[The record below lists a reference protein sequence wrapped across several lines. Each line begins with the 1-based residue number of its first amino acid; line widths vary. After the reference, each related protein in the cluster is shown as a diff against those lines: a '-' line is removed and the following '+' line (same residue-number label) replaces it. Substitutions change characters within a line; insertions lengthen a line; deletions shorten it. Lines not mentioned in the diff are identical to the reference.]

1 MGKRKKQSSAIMKD
15 MTAGSPIRLI
25 LSFAAPLF
33 IGNIFQQIYTMIDTM
48 EMGYFV
54 GDDAISAVGAASS
67 LYNLLMSLTISMNNG
82 YAIIVTQAFGGRDEE
97 KLRQSIAG
105 TAVLNTGMT
114 FLVTAAALLFL
125 RPLLRF
131 MNTPEGIFDQT
142 FSYMLILCAGLFT
155 TVCYNMFASI
165 LRAVGN
171 SRTPLYI
178 LIVSSIINV
187 LLDLFFII
195 VLKLGVVGTAL
206 GTVLAQ
212 ALSAFLCGRVLL
224 RDYRVL
230 LPQKGDLQASRPLWP
245 QLLSS
250 GAAMAL
256 MMCVVNLGTLI
267 FQRANNVLGE
277 NMIAAYAA
285 ARKIIEAFMQPLGTI
300 ATANSTF
307 VSQNWGAGKYLRI
320 RTTLRKVMGLE
331 VLWGVIA
338 CVIVYLI
345 DEPLI
350 RLITG
355 TQNEDIIAGGV
366 LAMRVSLPFFPV
378 LGVLLCLRTAM
389 QAMGYKAAPVASSCV
404 ELMMKGV
411 GAALLIPACGYL
423 GTSITEPLTWTL
435 MTAFLVTA
443 YLLQR
448 KKIYSEQ
455 YHLDGQE
462 VKA

>member
-187 LLDLFFII
+187 LLDLF
-195 VLKLGVVGTAL
+195 
-206 GTVLAQ
+206 
-212 ALSAFLCGRVLL
+212 
-224 RDYRVL
+224 
-230 LPQKGDLQASRPLWP
+230 
-245 QLLSS
+245 LSS
-250 GAAMAL
+250 
-256 MMCVVNLGTLI
+256 
-267 FQRANNVLGE
+267 
-277 NMIAAYAA
+277 
-285 ARKIIEAFMQPLGTI
+285 
-300 ATANSTF
+300 S
-307 VSQNWGAGKYLRI
+307 
-320 RTTLRKVMGLE
+320 
-331 VLWGVIA
+331 
-338 CVIVYLI
+338 
-345 DEPLI
+345 
-350 RLITG
+350 
-355 TQNEDIIAGGV
+355 
-366 LAMRVSLPFFPV
+366 
-378 LGVLLCLRTAM
+378 
-389 QAMGYKAAPVASSCV
+389 
-404 ELMMKGV
+404 
-411 GAALLIPACGYL
+411 
-423 GTSITEPLTWTL
+423 
-435 MTAFLVTA
+435 
-443 YLLQR
+443 
-448 KKIYSEQ
+448 
-455 YHLDGQE
+455 
-462 VKA
+462 